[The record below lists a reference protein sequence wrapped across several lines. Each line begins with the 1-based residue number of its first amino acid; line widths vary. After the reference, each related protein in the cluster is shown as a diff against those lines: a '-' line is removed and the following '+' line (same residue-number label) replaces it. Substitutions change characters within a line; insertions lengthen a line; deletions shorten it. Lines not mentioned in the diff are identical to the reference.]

1 MHKHPVFASIAGAKQ
16 SRIVFARALDCH
28 AALRLAMTGV
38 IVMFEALLRMVHR
51 HIILILLL
59 NNSVRVIRNM
69 HKHPVFASTAG
80 AKQSRTVLAQA
91 RWIATPRCGSQ

>member
-1 MHKHPVFASIAGAKQ
+1 
-16 SRIVFARALDCH
+16 
-28 AALRLAMTGV
+28 MTGV

-69 HKHPVFASTAG
+69 HKNPVFASTAG
-80 AKQSRTVLAQA
+80 AKQSRIVFARALDCHAALRLAMRGVIVTFEA
-91 RWIATPRCGSQ
+91 LLKMVHRHIILISFH